1 MKAEVLSQTNLVFL
15 AEISVALFFGVFIGS
30 FFWAYRKGAKA
41 EYDRRAFMPLDD
53 GQPVEG
59 GAAHGA

>member
-15 AEISVALFFGVFIGS
+15 AEISVAIFFGVFVGS
-30 FFWAYRKGAKA
+30 IWWAYRKGAKA
-41 EYDRRAFMPLDD
+41 DYDRRAFMPLEDLEE
-53 GQPVEG
+53 VKG